1 MRGKNVLAA
10 SLAVMLSLTGM
21 TATAHA
27 AESEKEPIEA
37 VVAEGAVYSAKEA
50 YINGDYMIFAV
61 YADST
66 GDYEVNFVATE
77 ETAGDL
83 EIAVNGIPY
92 ENIRIPSEGNVLSL
106 HKGINTIK
114 LAYTDA
120 LAAIALPDG
129 AVRET
134 RGVTA
139 SYVTYEAEECETN
152 ATVLEDSRVY
162 HEIASEASGRRAVQ
176 LDGTGEYVKLVLKE
190 DANAITLRTCVPDN
204 AEGTGES
211 YTLTVTV
218 GGDAVEM
225 TVDSYHTWVYG
236 DYPFVNTPEEG
247 TEHNFFDDTSLVLDK
262 TYPAGTEVIISK
274 EAADEAV
281 FYFVDLIET
290 ELVEEALPQPENSI
304 SIVAYGAVADDGE
317 DDTQALLDTIE
328 AAVAEGKEVWLPAGT
343 FHFTE
348 SRIVIQNDNVTI
360 RGAGMWHTVITGD
373 YAAFL
378 VKANNAAFYDFKM
391 EGTAVV
397 RRDDVDPAAFEVA
410 SSVQPKENL
419 TIQNIWV
426 EHYKVGA
433 WTYNIS
439 GVHMVGC
446 RIRNTFAD
454 GINLCKAS
462 CNSMVEQCSFRG
474 TGDDSVAMWSQTYC
488 DVNNTVR
495 YNTISAPDLANCV
508 AIYGGKDI
516 TICDNIISDVITEG
530 SGINISTNFSP
541 AEFGEKI
548 IVERN
553 TLLRAG
559 SKNDTSGAQIGA
571 IWFNTVKDFSNGAEV
586 IVRDNEIYD
595 SSYQGIFFGGLGE
608 VAEVL
613 VECNTIE
620 NSGTWAVEASS
631 FAKCTVSFRN
641 NVMSDNAEGDVNSR
655 DGVNVVFNM
664 DVLDEPVAED
674 GTIEQPVTEEES
686 NMNSVA
692 MVVAVFVVVIV
703 GGISIV
709 TILFKKNGEKRRPQ
723 NETDK

>member
-1 MRGKNVLAA
+1 MREKKVFAALLAAILLTGSTTTVLAA
-10 SLAVMLSLTGM
+10 EADAKPAE
-21 TATAHA
+21 TATVN
-27 AESEKEPIEA
+27 E
-37 VVAEGAVYSAKEA
+37 AVYSADEA

-61 YADST
+61 YAEST
-66 GDYEVNFVATE
+66 GDYKVDFAAVAEATE
-77 ETAGDL
+77 DVEL
-83 EIAVNGIPY
+83 VVNGIPY
-92 ENIRIPSEGNVLSL
+92 EKVQIPSEGNVISL
-106 HKGINTIK
+106 NKGINTIK
-114 LAYTDA
+114 LTYTDA
-120 LAAIALPDG
+120 LASIKLPDG
-129 AVRET
+129 ALREA

-139 SYVTYEAEECETN
+139 TYVTYEAEDCETN
-152 ATVLEDSRVY
+152 ASVLEDSRVY
-162 HEIASEASGRRAVQ
+162 HEIASEASGRQAVQ
-176 LDGTGEYVKLVLKE
+176 LDGTGEYVKLVLEE
-190 DANAITLRTCVPDN
+190 DTNAITLRTCVPDN
-204 AEGTGES
+204 ADGTGES

-218 GGDAVEM
+218 GGDVVEA

-236 DYPFVNTPEEG
+236 AYPFVNTPEEG
-247 TEHNFFDDTSLVLDK
+247 TEHNFFDDVSIMLDK

-274 EAADEAV
+274 EAANEAV

-304 SIVAYGAVADDGE
+304 SIVEHGAIADDGE
-317 DDTQALLDTIE
+317 DDTQALLDTID

-348 SRIVIQNDNVTI
+348 SRIVIEDDNVII

-373 YAAFL
+373 FAAFL
-378 VKANNAAFYDFKM
+378 VKANNTAFYDFKM

-410 SSVQPKENL
+410 SGVHAKENL
-419 TIQNIWV
+419 TMQNIWV

-495 YNTISAPDLANCV
+495 FNNISSPDLANCV

-553 TLLRAG
+553 TLNRAG
-559 SKNDTSGAQIGA
+559 SKNDTSGAQLGA
-571 IWFNTVKDFSNGAEV
+571 IWFNTVKDFSNHAEV
-586 IVRDNEIYD
+586 IVRNNEIYD

-608 VAEVL
+608 VSSVL
-613 VECNTIE
+613 VEDNIIE

-631 FAKCTVSFRN
+631 FAKCTVSFSN
-641 NVMSDNAEGDVNSR
+641 NVMNGNTDGEINSR
-655 DGVNVVFNM
+655 DGVNVVFNIDSPEESVAEEAM
-664 DVLDEPVAED
+664 AEEPV
-674 GTIEQPVTEEES
+674 VEEES
-686 NMNSVA
+686 GTNPVVI
-692 MVVAVFVVVIV
+692 VVAVFAIVIV
-703 GGISIV
+703 VGISIV
-709 TILFKKNGEKRRPQ
+709 TVVFKKNGEKRRPK